1 MFNDYFENV
10 WNVTLLEYYVYLICW
25 VDASGLMS

>member
-10 WNVTLLEYYVYLICW
+10 WNVMLVEYYLYGFIFLGQVL
-25 VDASGLMS
+25 